1 MFKITRFRLFI
12 VAAIVLGAIFID
24 GYSLFYRAAVAHQW
38 FPQKLTSNPTIGG
51 RGVYIHK
58 GLDLQGGTELTI
70 AICKGFNNPP
80 GVGCRN
86 GPPNGHSVAD
96 AQSSTLPI
104 LEHRVN
110 ALGVSEA
117 LVQAQGDDQILVQI
131 PGVSLR
137 QAIDVVGTTAKLHFA
152 TAAAGAPNPN
162 DPTFIADQQRLY
174 DENCVSSD
182 PKKQALCQFNNPAFY
197 PQGYHWKIDNKL
209 EASDVISASVG
220 NDQNTGQIAVLISFN
235 SHGAEEWAKI
245 TQAAFNVYSSNPSS
259 PEAQVAIF
267 LDNQVLTAPDVVQGG
282 QSNNTQITGNFTP
295 ESAQQLASQI
305 SSGAL
310 PAEIATIASTE
321 VSATLGQTSVQ
332 QSLIAGAVG
341 LIIVVLFMVGYYR
354 FPGVLATGALLIYAA
369 IVLAVFKLLPVTLSL
384 AGLAGFV
391 LSVGMAVD
399 ANVLI
404 FERIRDELRHGRPV
418 ALAVDTGFR
427 RAFPAIRDSNISTI
441 IACLV
446 LYGLGATVIKGF
458 ALTLGIG
465 VAVSF
470 FTAIT
475 VTRSLFAWV
484 LRRKLGRNPTLY
496 TQIHEEYVQAP
507 PRGRFDIVRAR
518 NWYFFGSLA
527 IIIPGI
533 LAIIIW
539 GFNLGIDFRGGNR
552 IDVQLSQSVTQGQVE
567 TVVNNVAGDL
577 RPKVQAES
585 NNHFSIVTL
594 PAGVE
599 RITKIDD
606 ALDAKYHIAKDS
618 KGQPNVQVQQVGPT
632 IASSLVA
639 NAVILILVSAALI
652 ALYLAYAFRG
662 QRSISPWRFS
672 ACTFLKLL
680 HDVFVLAGI
689 WAIIGHFTDLA
700 QVDSLFVTAV
710 LTSVAFSIHD
720 TIVVFDRVRE
730 NLRVGPRLTFDQVIN
745 LSTVQTM
752 TRSLNTSLTVVF
764 VLLALVL
771 FGGDTIRGFVLALLI
786 GIVTGTYSSIFNA
799 STLLVAWDKAR
810 GKVAQ
815 ATPRR
820 GGRVLV
826 KTA

>member
-1 MFKITRFRLFI
+1 MFKITRPRLAI
-12 VAAIVLGAIFID
+12 VAFIVLGAIFID
-24 GYSLFYRAAVAHQW
+24 GYSYFYRAFIAHQW
-38 FPQKLTSNPTIGG
+38 FPQTLTSTPSIAGKPIF
-51 RGVYIHK
+51 IHK

-70 AICKGFNNPP
+70 AVCKGFNNPP

-96 AQSSTLPI
+96 AQSATLPI

-117 LVQAQGDDQILVQI
+117 IVQAQGDDQILVQI
-131 PGVSLR
+131 PGVSLQ
-137 QAIDVVGTTAKLHFA
+137 QAVNVVGTTAKLHFA

-174 DENCVSSD
+174 DV
-182 PKKQALCQFNNPAFY
+182 KQFSNSLFY
-197 PQGYHWKIDNKL
+197 PAGYHWKIDPKL
-209 EASDVISASVG
+209 DASDVNSASVG
-220 NDQNTGQIAVLISFN
+220 TDQNTGAIAVLINFN
-235 SHGAEEWAKI
+235 SAGAEEWAKI
-245 TQAAFNVYSSNPSS
+245 TQAAFNVYSTTPTS
-259 PEAQVAIF
+259 PMAQVAIF
-267 LDNQVLTAPDVVQGG
+267 LDNDVLTAPDVVQGG
-282 QSNNTQITGNFTP
+282 QSNQTQITGNFTP
-295 ESAQQLASQI
+295 QSAQQLASQI
-305 SSGAL
+305 SSGSL

-321 VSATLGQTSVQ
+321 VSATLGQSSVQ

-341 LIIVVLFMVGYYR
+341 LIIVILFMVGYYR
-354 FPGVLATGALLIYAA
+354 FPGLLATIALLIYSAV
-369 IVLAVFKLLPVTLSL
+369 VLAVFKLLPVTLSL

-404 FERIRDELRHGRPV
+404 FERIRDELRHGRPA

-427 RAFPAIRDSNISTI
+427 RAFPAIRDSNVSTI

-446 LYGLGATVIKGF
+446 LYLLGATVIKGF

-465 VAVSF
+465 VVVSF

-475 VTRSLFAWV
+475 VTRSLFAGV
-484 LRRKLGRNPTLY
+484 LNRRLGRNPTLY
-496 TQIHEEYVQAP
+496 TQIHEEYAASP
-507 PRGRFDIVRAR
+507 PRGRFDIVKAR
-518 NWYFFGSLA
+518 NIYFLGSLA
-527 IIIPGI
+527 VIIPGI
-533 LAIIIW
+533 LAIIVW

-552 IDVQLSQSVTQGQVE
+552 VDVQLATSASQSQVTQ
-567 TVVNNVAGDL
+567 VVDSVAGDL

-585 NNHFSIVTL
+585 NNHFSITTL

-606 ALDAKYHIAKDS
+606 ALDAKFHITKDS

-639 NAVILILVSAALI
+639 NAVALILVSAALI

-786 GIVTGTYSSIFNA
+786 GIVSGTYSSIFNA

-810 GKVAQ
+810 SRVS
-815 ATPRR
+815 TTVTRR
-820 GGRVLV
+820 GGRVQV

>member
-1 MFKITRFRLFI
+1 VFKITRFRLAVVVF
-12 VAAIVLGAIFID
+12 IVLGAIFID
-24 GYSLFYRAAVAHQW
+24 GYSFFYRAFVAHQW
-38 FPQKLTSNPTIGG
+38 FPQKLTSAPSIAG
-51 RGVYIHK
+51 RPIYVHK

-86 GPPNGHSVAD
+86 GPPKGHSVAD
-96 AQSSTLPI
+96 AQAATLPV
-104 LEHRVN
+104 LEKRVN
-110 ALGVSEA
+110 ALGVSES

-131 PGVSLR
+131 PGVGL
-137 QAIDVVGTTAKLHFA
+137 QEAINIVGTTAKLHFA
-152 TAAAGAPNPN
+152 TAKAGAPNPN

-174 DENCVSSD
+174 E
-182 PKKQALCQFNNPAFY
+182 PKQFNNPVFY
-197 PQGYHWKIDNKL
+197 PSGYHWLIDPKL
-209 EASDVISASVG
+209 DASDVTSATVG
-220 NDQNTGQIAVLISFN
+220 TDQNTGQIAVQISFN
-235 SHGAEEWAKI
+235 SAGAEEWAKI
-245 TQAAFNVYSSNPSS
+245 TQAAYNVYTTNPSS
-259 PEAQVAIF
+259 PMAQVAIF
-267 LDNQVLTAPDVVQGG
+267 LDNEVLTAPDVVQGG

-295 ESAQQLASQI
+295 QSAQTLASQI
-305 SSGAL
+305 SSGSL

-321 VSATLGQTSVQ
+321 VSATLGQSSVQ

-341 LIIVVLFMVGYYR
+341 LIVVILFMLGYYR
-354 FPGVLATGALLIYAA
+354 FPGLIATVGLIVYSAVVLAI
-369 IVLAVFKLLPVTLSL
+369 FKLLPVTLSL
-384 AGLAGFV
+384 AGLAGFI

-418 ALAVDTGFR
+418 PLAVDSGFR
-427 RAFPAIRDSNISTI
+427 RAFPAIRDSNLSTI

-446 LYGLGATVIKGF
+446 LGLLGTSVIKGF
-458 ALTLGIG
+458 AITLGVG

-475 VTRSLFAWV
+475 VTRAVFAWV
-484 LRRKLGRNPTLY
+484 LDRRLGRNPTLY
-496 TQIHEEYVQAP
+496 TEIHQEYEQRP

-518 NWYFFGSLA
+518 NWYFAGSLA

-539 GFNLGIDFRGGNR
+539 GFNLGVDFRGGNR
-552 IDVQLSQSVTQGQVE
+552 IDVQLARSASTAQVTQ
-567 TVVNNVAGDL
+567 VVKSVAGDL
-577 RPKVQAES
+577 RPEVQGEA
-585 NNHFSIVTL
+585 NNHFTVTTL

-599 RITKIDD
+599 RIDGIDN
-606 ALDAKYHIAKDS
+606 ALNHRFGIAK
-618 KGQPNVQVQQVGPT
+618 GAHNQPNVQVQQVGPT
-632 IASSLVA
+632 IASSLVT
-639 NAVILILVSAALI
+639 NAVILIVVSAALI
-652 ALYLAYAFRG
+652 ALYLAFAFRG
-662 QRSISPWRFS
+662 QRAISPWRFS
-672 ACTFLKLL
+672 VCTFLKLL

-730 NLRVGPRLTFDQVIN
+730 NLRVGPRLTFDQVVN

-799 STLLVAWDKAR
+799 STLLVAWEKAR
-810 GKVAQ
+810 SRVAQ
-815 ATPRR
+815 VTTRR
-820 GGRVLV
+820 GRVAV
-826 KTA
+826 RTA